1 MEDMEQKLETQE
13 TVEEVSEVEAVEAV
27 EENVA
32 SEEIETVPASTPK
45 KKSHKNFWK
54 GVVCGALFSVVI
66 CGVVLVATGVFQKD
80 GQQGTNSFIE
90 DFVNSSGLVTP
101 ETQSK
106 LRNIRSIID
115 EIYLYSDKID
125 EKLLQENIVRGYVA
139 GLKEPYTVYYNEE
152 ETTALFE
159 STSGT
164 FGGIGV
170 VIMQDRTTG
179 LATFTTIYEDCPGKK
194 AGFKSGDIVYK
205 VNGEDVSGMDLDSIV
220 TRIRGEVGTEVE
232 ITVLRGE
239 TGEEYT
245 GVATRALIENDT
257 VEYEM
262 KDGKL
267 GYIQLTAFESV
278 TYDQFKEALEDLT
291 KQGMKGLIVDLR
303 NNTGGNLD
311 TVCEILDL
319 ILPKGTIV
327 SIKDKNGNGQTFSS
341 DDANKLEV
349 PLVVL
354 TNGYSASASEI
365 FAGAVQ
371 DYEIGKLVGTK
382 TYGKGIVQNIYSLG
396 DGTSLKITSSEYF
409 TPNGRNIHEKGIE
422 PDVEIEYQYDEANPD
437 KDNQLEKA
445 IEVLKGM

>member
-1 MEDMEQKLETQE
+1 MEDMEQQIELQE
-13 TVEEVSEVEAVEAV
+13 ITDQVVSAVIPE
-27 EENVA
+27 
-32 SEEIETVPASTPK
+32 STPRRK
-45 KKSHKNFWK
+45 GTRNFWK
-54 GVVCGALFSVVI
+54 GALCGAVSTMIVCAVI
-66 CGVVLVATGVFQKD
+66 LIASGVFNKEEE
-80 GQQGTNSFIE
+80 NNLLH
-90 DFVNSSGLVTP
+90 DFLNSSSLVTD
-101 ETQSK
+101 ETEAK
-106 LRNIRSIID
+106 LKNIRLLID

-125 EKLLQENIVRGYVA
+125 EKLLQENIIRGYVA
-139 GLKEPYTVYYNEE
+139 GLNEPYTVYYNEQ

-179 LATFTTIYEDCPGKK
+179 LATFTTIYDDCPGKA

-267 GYIQLTAFESV
+267 GYIQLTAFEDV
-278 TYDQFKEALEDLT
+278 TYEQFKEALEDLT

-303 NNTGGNLD
+303 NNTGGNLK

-327 SIKDKNGNGQTFSS
+327 SIKDKNGNGQAFSS
-341 DDANKLEV
+341 DDEHKLNV

-371 DYEIGKLVGTK
+371 DYEIGQLVGTK
-382 TYGKGIVQNIYSLG
+382 TYGKGIVQNIYNLG

-422 PDVEIEYQYDEANPD
+422 PDVEVEYLYDEANPD
-437 KDNQLEKA
+437 RDNQLDKA

>member
-1 MEDMEQKLETQE
+1 MEDMEQQ
-13 TVEEVSEVEAVEAV
+13 
-27 EENVA
+27 
-32 SEEIETVPASTPK
+32 IESTPK
-45 KKSHKNFWK
+45 RKKIRNFWK
-54 GVVCGALFSVVI
+54 GALCGALFSLIVCTI
-66 CGVVLVATGVFQKD
+66 VLVKTGVLRVEE
-80 GQQGTNSFIE
+80 GS
-90 DFVNSSGLVTP
+90 LVTG
-101 ETQSK
+101 ETELK
-106 LRNIRSIID
+106 LRNIRSLID
-115 EIYLYSDKID
+115 EIYLYSDEID
-125 EKLLQENIVRGYVA
+125 EDKLQENIIRGYVA
-139 GLKEPYTVYYNEE
+139 GLQEPYTVYYNKE

-159 STSGT
+159 STLGT

-179 LATFTTIYEDCPGKK
+179 LATFTTIYDDCPGKK

-245 GVATRALIENDT
+245 GVAKRALIQNDT
-257 VEYEM
+257 VAYEM
-262 KDGKL
+262 KDDKL

-278 TYDQFKEALEDLT
+278 TYEQFEEALEDLT
-291 KQGMKGLIVDLR
+291 EQGMKGLIVDLR

-311 TVCEILDL
+311 TVCDILDL

-327 SIKDKNGNGQTFSS
+327 SIKDKNGKGQTFSS
-341 DDANKLEV
+341 DERHKLEV

-371 DYEIGKLVGTK
+371 DYKIGTLVGTK

-396 DGTSLKITSSEYF
+396 DGTSLKVTSSEYF
-409 TPNGRNIHEKGIE
+409 TPNGRNIHGKGIE
-422 PDVEIEYQYDEANPD
+422 PDVEIEYVYDEANPD
-437 KDNQLEKA
+437 SDNQLEKA

>member
-1 MEDMEQKLETQE
+1 MEEMEQKLDTQE

-27 EENVA
+27 EENVV
-32 SEEIETVPASTPK
+32 SEEIEAVPASTPK

-54 GVVCGALFSVVI
+54 GALCGALFSLVV
-66 CGVVLVATGVFQKD
+66 CAVVLVATGVFEKEEES
-80 GQQGTNSFIE
+80 GENSFIE
-90 DFVNSSGLVTP
+90 EFINSSGLVTSD
-101 ETQSK
+101 TQAK
-106 LRNIRSIID
+106 LKNIRSIID
-115 EIYLYSDKID
+115 EIYLYSDEID
-125 EKLLQENIVRGYVA
+125 EELLQENIIRGYVA
-139 GLKEPYTVYYNEE
+139 GLQEPYTVYYNEE

-179 LATFTTIYEDCPGKK
+179 LATFTTIYDDCPGKK

-220 TRIRGEVGTEVE
+220 TRIRGEVGTDVE

-341 DDANKLEV
+341 DDKNKLEV

-422 PDVEIEYQYDEANPD
+422 PDVEVEYVYDEANPD
-437 KDNQLEKA
+437 KDNQLDKA

>member
-1 MEDMEQKLETQE
+1 MEDMEQQLET
-13 TVEEVSEVEAVEAV
+13 A
-27 EENVA
+27 
-32 SEEIETVPASTPK
+32 PK
-45 KKSHKNFWK
+45 RKGVRNFWK
-54 GVVCGALFSVVI
+54 GALCGALSMLVVCGVVF
-66 CGVVLVATGVFQKD
+66 VATGVFGKKVM
-80 GQQGTNSFIE
+80 NSE
-90 DFVNSSGLVTP
+90 GLVTG
-101 ETQSK
+101 ETEAK
-106 LRNIRSIID
+106 LKNIRSIID
-115 EIYLYSDKID
+115 ETYLYSDEID
-125 EKLLQENIVRGYVA
+125 EKLLQDNIVRGYVA
-139 GLKEPYTVYYNEE
+139 GLNEPYTVYYNEA

-170 VIMQDRTTG
+170 AIMQDRTTG
-179 LATFTTIYEDCPGKK
+179 LATFTTIYDDCPGQK
-194 AGFKSGDIVYK
+194 AGFQSGDIVYK

-232 ITVLRGE
+232 ITVLRGD

-278 TYDQFKEALEDLT
+278 TYDQFKEALDELT

-327 SIKDKNGNGQTFSS
+327 SIKDKNGNGQAFSS
-341 DDANKLEV
+341 DDAHKLDV

-371 DYEIGKLVGTK
+371 DYKIGKLVGTK

-422 PDVEIEYQYDEANPD
+422 PDVVIEYQYDEANPD
-437 KDNQLEKA
+437 QDNQLDKA

>member
-1 MEDMEQKLETQE
+1 MEDMEQKLESQENTDEVLETGVEEITEE
-13 TVEEVSEVEAVEAV
+13 TVVVDEVETEAV
-27 EENVA
+27 LEP
-32 SEEIETVPASTPK
+32 TLK
-45 KKSHKNFWK
+45 KKGIKNFWK
-54 GVVCGALFSVVI
+54 GVLCGALFSIVI
-66 CGVVLVATGVFQKD
+66 CGVVLVATGVFKKEEP
-80 GQQGTNSFIE
+80 QGNFIE
-90 DFVNSSGLVTP
+90 EFLNSEGLVTT
-101 ETQSK
+101 ETQAK
-106 LRNIRSIID
+106 LKNIRSIID
-115 EIYLYSDKID
+115 EIYLYSDEID

-179 LATFTTIYEDCPGKK
+179 LATFTTIYDDCPGKK

-278 TYDQFKEALEDLT
+278 TYEQFKEALEDLT

-327 SIKDKNGNGQTFSS
+327 SIKDKNGNGQAFSS
-341 DDANKLEV
+341 DDEHKLNV

-382 TYGKGIVQNIYSLG
+382 TYGKGIVQNIYNLG

-422 PDVEIEYQYDEANPD
+422 PDVEIEYQYDETNPD
-437 KDNQLEKA
+437 KDNQLDKA

>member
-1 MEDMEQKLETQE
+1 MEDMEQQLETQE
-13 TVEEVSEVEAVEAV
+13 TAEEVKEVTEDVVLAEETPVEV
-27 EENVA
+27 VLEE
-32 SEEIETVPASTPK
+32 TPK
-45 KKSHKNFWK
+45 KKKIKNFWK
-54 GVVCGALFSVVI
+54 GAFCGALFSLIVCAI
-66 CGVVLVATGVFQKD
+66 VLVATGVLKKE
-80 GQQGTNSFIE
+80 GQNEPSSFIE
-90 DFVNSSGLVTP
+90 EFMNSSGLVTTD
-101 ETQSK
+101 TQAK
-106 LRNIRSIID
+106 LKNIRSIID
-115 EIYLYSDKID
+115 EIYLYSDEID
-125 EKLLQENIVRGYVA
+125 EELLQENIVRGYVA
-139 GLKEPYTVYYNEE
+139 GLQEPYTVYYNEE

-179 LATFTTIYEDCPGKK
+179 LATFTTIYDDCPGKK

-220 TRIRGEVGTEVE
+220 TRIRGEVGTDVE

-245 GVATRALIENDT
+245 GVATRALIENNT

-262 KDGKL
+262 KDNKV

-278 TYDQFKEALEDLT
+278 TYEQFKNALEDLT
-291 KQGMKGLIVDLR
+291 KQGMTGLVVDLR

-319 ILPKGTIV
+319 ILPEGTIV

-341 DDANKLEV
+341 DDKNKLEV

-382 TYGKGIVQNIYSLG
+382 TYGKGIVQNIYNLG

-422 PDVEIEYQYDEANPD
+422 PDVVIEYEYDEANPD
-437 KDNQLEKA
+437 KDNQLDKA

>member
-1 MEDMEQKLETQE
+1 MEDMEQQ
-13 TVEEVSEVEAVEAV
+13 
-27 EENVA
+27 
-32 SEEIETVPASTPK
+32 IESTPEK
-45 KKSHKNFWK
+45 KKIRNFWK
-54 GVVCGALFSVVI
+54 GALCGAVFSLIVCAI
-66 CGVVLVATGVFQKD
+66 LLVKTGVLRVED
-80 GQQGTNSFIE
+80 G
-90 DFVNSSGLVTP
+90 GLVTG
-101 ETQSK
+101 ETELK
-106 LRNIRSIID
+106 LRNIRALID
-115 EIYLYSDKID
+115 EIYLYSDEID
-125 EKLLQENIVRGYVA
+125 EDKLQENIIRGYVA
-139 GLKEPYTVYYNEE
+139 GLEEPYTVYYNEA

-179 LATFTTIYEDCPGKK
+179 LATFTTIYDDCPGKK

-205 VNGEDVSGMDLDSIV
+205 VNGEDVSGMDLDAIV

-245 GVATRALIENDT
+245 GVAKRALIENDT

-262 KDGKL
+262 KEDKL

-278 TYDQFKEALEDLT
+278 TYEQFEEALENLT
-291 KQGMKGLIVDLR
+291 EQGMKGLIVDLR

-311 TVCEILDL
+311 TVCDILDL

-327 SIKDKNGNGQTFSS
+327 SIKDKNGKGQTFSS
-341 DDANKLEV
+341 DDRHKLDI

-365 FAGAVQ
+365 FAGAIQ
-371 DYEIGKLVGTK
+371 DYGIGTLVGTK
-382 TYGKGIVQNIYSLG
+382 TYGKGIVQNIYNLG
-396 DGTSLKITSSEYF
+396 DGTSLKVTSSEYF

-422 PDVEIEYQYDEANPD
+422 PDVEIEYVYDEANPD
-437 KDNQLEKA
+437 RDNQLEKA

>member
-1 MEDMEQKLETQE
+1 MEDMEQKLESQENTDEVLETGVEEITEE
-13 TVEEVSEVEAVEAV
+13 TVVVDEVETEAV
-27 EENVA
+27 LEP
-32 SEEIETVPASTPK
+32 TLK
-45 KKSHKNFWK
+45 KKGIKNFWK
-54 GVVCGALFSVVI
+54 GVLCGALFSIVI
-66 CGVVLVATGVFQKD
+66 CGVVLVATGVFKKEEP
-80 GQQGTNSFIE
+80 QGNFIE
-90 DFVNSSGLVTP
+90 EFLNSEGLVTT
-101 ETQSK
+101 ETQAK
-106 LRNIRSIID
+106 LKNIRSIID
-115 EIYLYSDKID
+115 EIYLYSDEID

-179 LATFTTIYEDCPGKK
+179 LATFTTIYDDCPGKK

-278 TYDQFKEALEDLT
+278 TYEQFKEALEDLT

-319 ILPKGTIV
+319 ILSKGTIV
-327 SIKDKNGNGQTFSS
+327 SIKDKNGNGQAFSS
-341 DDANKLEV
+341 DDEHKLNV

-382 TYGKGIVQNIYSLG
+382 TYGKGIVQNIYNLG

-437 KDNQLEKA
+437 KDNQLDKA

>member
-1 MEDMEQKLETQE
+1 MEVMEHQ
-13 TVEEVSEVEAVEAV
+13 
-27 EENVA
+27 
-32 SEEIETVPASTPK
+32 IESTPK
-45 KKSHKNFWK
+45 KKGIKNFWK
-54 GVVCGALFSVVI
+54 GALCGALFSLII
-66 CGVVLVATGVFQKD
+66 CAILLVATGFLRR
-80 GQQGTNSFIE
+80 NAY
-90 DFVNSSGLVTP
+90 SGELVTG
-101 ETQSK
+101 ETEAK
-106 LRNIRSIID
+106 LRNIRSIIE

-125 EKLLQENIVRGYVA
+125 EELLQENIVRGYVA
-139 GLKEPYTVYYNEE
+139 GLEEPYTVYYNEA

-179 LATFTTIYEDCPGKK
+179 LATFTTIYDDCPGKK

-220 TRIRGEVGTEVE
+220 TRIRGEVGTDVE

-245 GVATRALIENDT
+245 GVATRALIENET

-262 KDGKL
+262 KDDKV

-278 TYDQFKEALEDLT
+278 TYEQFKNALEDLT
-291 KQGMKGLIVDLR
+291 TQGMTGLVVDLR

-327 SIKDKNGNGQTFSS
+327 SIKDKNGNGQTFTS
-341 DDANKLEV
+341 DDRNKLEV

-371 DYEIGKLVGTK
+371 DYGIGKLVGTK

-422 PDVEIEYQYDEANPD
+422 PDVVVEYVYDEANPD

-445 IEVLKGM
+445 LEVLKGM

>member
-13 TVEEVSEVEAVEAV
+13 TIEEVSEVEAVEAV
-27 EENVA
+27 ETV
-32 SEEIETVPASTPK
+32 ETVPVSTPK
-45 KKSHKNFWK
+45 KKNHKNFWK
-54 GVVCGALFSVVI
+54 GVLCGALFSMVV
-66 CGVVLVATGVFQKD
+66 CAVVLVATGVFKKD

-179 LATFTTIYEDCPGKK
+179 LATFTTIYDDCPGKK

-257 VEYEM
+257 VEYQM

-278 TYDQFKEALEDLT
+278 TYEQFKEALEDLT

>member
-1 MEDMEQKLETQE
+1 MDDMEQQVETF
-13 TVEEVSEVEAVEAV
+13 
-27 EENVA
+27 
-32 SEEIETVPASTPK
+32 IESTPQK
-45 KKSHKNFWK
+45 PKNNFWK
-54 GVVCGALFSVVI
+54 GALCGALSMLVI
-66 CGVVLVATGVFQKD
+66 CVIVIGASGILKKEGGDTLVDAINGESLVSDETADKLK
-80 GQQGTNSFIE
+80 TIREFI
-90 DFVNSSGLVTP
+90 D
-101 ETQSK
+101 K
-106 LRNIRSIID
+106 
-115 EIYLYSDKID
+115 IYLYSDDID
-125 EKLLQENIVRGYVA
+125 EKALQENIIRGYVA
-139 GLKEPYTVYYNEE
+139 GLNEPYTVYYNEE

-179 LATFTTIYEDCPGKK
+179 LATFTTIYDDCPGKA

-220 TRIRGEVGTEVE
+220 TRIRGEVGTNVE
-232 ITVLRGE
+232 ITVIRGDS
-239 TGEEYT
+239 GEEYT

-257 VEYEM
+257 VEYKM
-262 KDGKL
+262 KDGKI
-267 GYIQLTAFESV
+267 GYIQLIGFEAV
-278 TYDQFKEALEDLT
+278 TYNQFEEALNDL
-291 KQGMKGLIVDLR
+291 KGQGMKGLVVDLR

-319 ILPKGTIV
+319 ILPEGTIV
-327 SIKDKNGNGQTFSS
+327 SIKDKNNNGQVFSS
-341 DDANKLEV
+341 DDEHKLEV

-371 DYEIGKLVGTK
+371 DYGIGTLVGTK

-409 TPNGRNIHEKGIE
+409 TPKGRNIHKIGIE
-422 PDVEIEYQYDEANPD
+422 PDVEVEYVYDEANPD
-437 KDNQLEKA
+437 ADNQLDKA
-445 IEVLKGM
+445 IEVLNSKK

>member
-27 EENVA
+27 VENVA

-45 KKSHKNFWK
+45 KKGHKNFWK
-54 GVVCGALFSVVI
+54 GVLCGALFSMAV
-66 CGVVLVATGVFQKD
+66 CAVVLVATGVLKKD

-179 LATFTTIYEDCPGKK
+179 LATFTTIYDDCPGKK

-278 TYDQFKEALEDLT
+278 TYEQFKEALEDLT

-327 SIKDKNGNGQTFSS
+327 SIKDKNGNGQAFSS
-341 DDANKLEV
+341 DDTNKLEV

-371 DYEIGKLVGTK
+371 DYQIGKLVGTK

>member
-1 MEDMEQKLETQE
+1 MEDMEQQLETQE
-13 TVEEVSEVEAVEAV
+13 TTEEVKEVTEEVVTEETPVEVVVEEA
-27 EENVA
+27 
-32 SEEIETVPASTPK
+32 PK
-45 KKSHKNFWK
+45 KKKIKNFWK
-54 GVVCGALFSVVI
+54 GAICGALFSFVL
-66 CGVVLVATGVFQKD
+66 CAVVLVATGVFKKEEE
-80 GQQGTNSFIE
+80 QQGASSFIE
-90 DFVNSSGLVTP
+90 QFMNGSGLITT
-101 ETQSK
+101 ETQTK
-106 LRNIRSIID
+106 LNNIRSIID

-125 EKLLQENIVRGYVA
+125 EETLQEYIVRGYVA
-139 GLKEPYTVYYNEE
+139 GLEEPYTVYYNEE

-179 LATFTTIYEDCPGKK
+179 LATFTTIYDDCPGKK
-194 AGFKSGDIVYK
+194 AGFQSGDIVYK

-245 GVATRALIENDT
+245 GVATRALIENNT

-262 KDGKL
+262 KENKV

-291 KQGMKGLIVDLR
+291 KQGMTGLVVDLR

-341 DDANKLEV
+341 DDKNKLEI

-371 DYEIGKLVGTK
+371 DYGIGKLVGTK
-382 TYGKGIVQNIYSLG
+382 TYGKGIVQNIYNLG
-396 DGTSLKITSSEYF
+396 DGTALKITSSEYF

-422 PDVEIEYQYDEANPD
+422 PDVVIEYENDETNPD
-437 KDNQLEKA
+437 KDNQLDKA

>member
-1 MEDMEQKLETQE
+1 MEDMEQKLESQENTDEVLETGVEEITEE
-13 TVEEVSEVEAVEAV
+13 TVVVDEVETEAV
-27 EENVA
+27 LEP
-32 SEEIETVPASTPK
+32 TLK
-45 KKSHKNFWK
+45 KKGIKNFWK
-54 GVVCGALFSVVI
+54 GVLCGALFSIVI
-66 CGVVLVATGVFQKD
+66 CGVVLVATGVFKKEEP
-80 GQQGTNSFIE
+80 QGNFIE
-90 DFVNSSGLVTP
+90 EFLNSEGLVTT
-101 ETQSK
+101 ETQAK
-106 LRNIRSIID
+106 LKNIRSIID
-115 EIYLYSDKID
+115 EIYLYSDEID

-179 LATFTTIYEDCPGKK
+179 LATFTTIYDDCPGKK

-278 TYDQFKEALEDLT
+278 TYEQFKEALEDLT

-327 SIKDKNGNGQTFSS
+327 SIKDKNGNGQAFSS
-341 DDANKLEV
+341 DDEHKLNV

-382 TYGKGIVQNIYSLG
+382 TYGKGIVQNIYNLG

-437 KDNQLEKA
+437 KDNQLDKA